1 MKTPSKLSTA
11 FRAFAARAR
20 PATGQRVSDDDVAAY
35 VTGKLP
41 VAERERVMEA
51 IARDPETAELAYDLA
66 LFHGPPPAP
75 GEPGYLTPQQMAD
88 DWVALRARVE
98 RLEPVGPTRSRALV
112 RLAVA
117 ACLLVLPG
125 VWLWGWSQRN
135 ARVEAEERLAAAL
148 QPQVNVEPYTLW
160 ETSVRGTAPDVPRP
174 VTLDARGEV
183 IWLRLGVL
191 GKPSY
196 DDYRLEVRALE
207 RRGQPVLWRRDGLTL
222 YPDGSF
228 SVAFPRAAL
237 PSGSYELRLLGVEGS
252 VESRLATYRIRIP
265 SPSPPPAE

>member
-237 PSGSYELRLLGVEGS
+237 RPGSYELRLLGVEGGA
-252 VESRLATYRIRIP
+252 ESRLATYRIRIP
-265 SPSPPPAE
+265 SPPPAE